1 MFDIIDFVNQSGLII
16 TFAGLDDPVLIGVAV
31 SDYDSGIMVND
42 VFMVR
47 QPDESDSD
55 YESRLKAFVEKQA
68 AKIGKEKAGQIS
80 AKQVSRQ
87 LAERER
93 FFREGKGWSDDN

>member
-1 MFDIIDFVNQSGLII
+1 MFDIIDFVNQSDLTI
-16 TFAGLDDPVLIGVAV
+16 TFASLVDDPVFIGVAV
-31 SDYDSGIMVND
+31 SDYDSGIMVTD

-47 QPDESDSD
+47 QPDETDSD
-55 YESRLKAFVEKQA
+55 YDSRLRAFVEKQA

-87 LAERER
+87 LAEREK
-93 FFREGKGWSDDN
+93 FFRCE